1 LEEIIMKALIATTK
15 RARLLAA
22 TILGSLAMAG
32 PPAVLAA
39 DNGGIPQSAVKFA
52 DLSPSAHDGAAAL
65 YNRIHAAAYDVC
77 RSFDMDRYGQSDLT
91 RVTACVHDAVRNAVA
106 KVNQPA
112 LYAVYNARNRDP
124 LPITVAAAT
133 QNR

>member
-1 LEEIIMKALIATTK
+1 MKTLIATTK
-15 RARLLAA
+15 RPRLLAA
-22 TILGSLAMAG
+22 TVLASLAVAG
-32 PPAVLAA
+32 PAALLAA
-39 DNGGIPQSAVKFA
+39 DNGGIPQSAVRFG
-52 DLSPSAHDGAAAL
+52 DLNLSSHEAASAL

-77 RSFDMDRYGQSDLT
+77 RSFDLDRYGQSDLT
-91 RVTACVHDAVRNAVA
+91 RVSACVHDAVRNAVA

-112 LYAVYNARNRDP
+112 LYAIYNVRNRDA